1 MHIASAIQWVIET
14 KDQYNTK
21 VLNLS
26 LGSPANSSVNSDPLV
41 KAVDEAVKSGLTV
54 VVAAGNSGPGSKTI
68 LSPGNSPAVITV
80 GAVDDKRTP
89 ETDDD
94 TIASFSSRGPT
105 KEGLRKPDVVAP
117 GVNIMSLSN
126 SSLDNYAASSGTSM
140 ATPVVAGS
148 AALLYSKH
156 KNLSPEQVKTMF
168 KNSCHDLKDKYEN
181 QGSGIVDLNKLFEE
195 PLKERPPKAPPKSSP
210 KEDASATF
218 GLFNENIIIV
228 LLVILLLV
236 LDFK

>member
-1 MHIASAIQWVIET
+1 M
-14 KDQYNTK
+14 
-21 VLNLS
+21 
-26 LGSPANSSVNSDPLV
+26 
-41 KAVDEAVKSGLTV
+41 
-54 VVAAGNSGPGSKTI
+54 AAGNSGPGSKTI
-68 LSPGNSPAVITV
+68 LSPGNSPDVITV

-89 ETDDD
+89 EIDDD

-126 SSLDNYAASSGTSM
+126 SKLDNYAASSGTSM

-148 AALLYSKH
+148 AAILYSKY
-156 KNLSPEQVKTMF
+156 KDLSPRQAKTMF
-168 KNSCHDLKDKYEN
+168 TKSCYDLKDKYEN
-181 QGSGIVDLNKLFEE
+181 QGSGIINLNKLFEE
-195 PLKERPPKAPPKSSP
+195 PLKDTPHKAPPKSAP

-218 GLFNENIIIV
+218 GLFNENLIII
-228 LLVILLLV
+228 LLVILLLT